1 MRATIHTTAVA
12 AEVMDAGKLADK
24 DRPAHSTG
32 GRDRPGPGG
41 ERQDRLRSQWAP
53 PRRRWMTTDC
63 VRTVM
68 ALFGAPRAHDDDPLR
83 AARAAL
89 DIHEA
94 LAWLSESAGRPRPQ
108 FMNLSPSC

>member
-1 MRATIHTTAVA
+1 
-12 AEVMDAGKLADK
+12 
-24 DRPAHSTG
+24 
-32 GRDRPGPGG
+32 
-41 ERQDRLRSQWAP
+41 
-53 PRRRWMTTDC
+53 
-63 VRTVM
+63 M